1 MAFFEYHF
9 NFEFPKFEDTM
20 LLHYLIDENP
30 GGHGLKQLSIKFT
43 PYGDYEKPMYDW
55 MDQYR
60 KEHGIL
66 KGDFQWSWI
75 PFDIMKTYAA
85 MDALC
90 TFMLY
95 EKFVK
100 IKQNKKLAWVYDN
113 IFDYMLWIC

>member
-1 MAFFEYHF
+1 
-9 NFEFPKFEDTM
+9 M

-66 KGDFQWSWI
+66 KNDFQWSSI
-75 PFDIMKTYAA
+75 PFEVMKTYAA

-90 TFMLY
+90 TFLLY

-100 IKQNKKLAWVYDN
+100 IKRL
-113 IFDYMLWIC
+113 